1 MFLSTLKEIS
11 MFSTPYPS
19 SREVQAYAAQ
29 AHRLRSR
36 AVSGL
41 IRDLARWVSAAAR

>member
-1 MFLSTLKEIS
+1 MFVSILKEIH

-19 SREVQAYAAQ
+19 IPQVQAYATQ
-29 AHRLRSR
+29 AHRIRGR
-36 AVSGL
+36 VVANL